1 MDKEKI
7 KQLDAYIKSGVSPI
21 LIENIPIEVFEDEII
36 IDSNCDR
43 KLLNGHY
50 EGINFVAPEWY
61 NQLINKTN
69 PILIIN
75 EINKI
80 STNEQIKEDMKTR
93 CPMNQLTVMF
103 KKDKVETVGGY
114 IDWYCDEDY
123 YLWLRLML
131 SGAKFANCDTVL
143 CNVRIGEEMFDRRGG
158 WKYFKSEAKLQK
170 WMLDQKVI
178 GFGTYLINVTK
189 RLIVQVLLPN
199 KIRGWVFKKF
209 ARRSA

>member
-80 STNEQIKEDMKTR
+80 STNEQIKFGEILKY
-93 CPMNQLTVMF
+93 
-103 KKDKVETVGGY
+103 KKVSTFELPKNCIIIVTCSNIKDNPINEKIY
-114 IDWYCDEDY
+114 S
-123 YLWLRLML
+123 L
-131 SGAKFANCDTVL
+131 FAQ
-143 CNVRIGEEMFDRRGG
+143 I
-158 WKYFKSEAKLQK
+158 
-170 WMLDQKVI
+170 
-178 GFGTYLINVTK
+178 
-189 RLIVQVLLPN
+189 
-199 KIRGWVFKKF
+199 
-209 ARRSA
+209 